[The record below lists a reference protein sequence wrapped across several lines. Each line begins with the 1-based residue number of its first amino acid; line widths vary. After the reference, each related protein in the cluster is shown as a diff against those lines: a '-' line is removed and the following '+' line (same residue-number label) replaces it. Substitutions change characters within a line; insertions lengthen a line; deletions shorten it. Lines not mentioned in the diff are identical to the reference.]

1 MDGVLADLLDLL
13 AGVDALHMGVRAK
26 LQIDLIG
33 IIDQLLGELLADEG
47 GQVAAD
53 LIGEAQFAV
62 RERAGTREAGGD
74 GAGGAA
80 VDAVAQLCL
89 GAVAFFHRL
98 AFFHQQD
105 VLFAA
110 VAQQLHSGK
119 NTGRAGAHNDQIVL
133 FHFLFILFVDLF
145 VVVLSCRSPAP
156 PRHSRPHG
164 RAPRP
169 WLRHRHGPHPG
180 Q

>member
-1 MDGVLADLLDLL
+1 
-13 AGVDALHMGVRAK
+13 MGVRAK

-53 LIGEAQFAV
+53 LIGEAQLAV

-74 GAGGAA
+74 GTGGAA

-98 AFFHQQD
+98 AFFHQQN

-119 NTGRAGAHNDQIVL
+119 NTGRAGTHNDQIVL
-133 FHFLFILFVDLF
+133 FHFLFILF
-145 VVVLSCRSPAP
+145 LSFY
-156 PRHSRPHG
+156 
-164 RAPRP
+164 
-169 WLRHRHGPHPG
+169 
-180 Q
+180 